1 MLMTTHKI
9 KIKELSNPDLIE
21 QKLYS
26 YTGAFQFLYKTFE
39 LSEDPNH
46 IKLIKDKY
54 NITEIEY
61 RSLQSYTK
69 TRLEAFEEK
78 QNKKLKEISDLKNS
92 INSGKLSKKSKYKKQ
107 FKLQNKIKSLKNNVV
122 FGTRQTL
129 IEITK
134 LYNKINN
141 LDNLKE
147 EKKVLKEELKNRLN
161 ALKTKF
167 KEDRITNIYV
177 LGEANQ
183 RGNRFFKFDLVNKEI
198 IYKPSRGNT
207 CNIKIENYKDKKVDL
222 VKLNNMINNR
232 EISITICLSKDYI
245 NLSFDLDVYR
255 GYRHKEREVKKN
267 ALEEVKKLKLTDKKD
282 INKVYHKYY
291 RELENDEVK
300 INNKLDMRY
309 CAIDMNPDGIGLVI
323 FDLIN
328 DNMKFI
334 SKKYL
339 DFSLNNRKSN
349 KSSDHVDSKKLT
361 NKRKNEI
368 LYSITKL
375 FKELKG
381 YQVYNFVMEELNI
394 NKDLENKES
403 NRKVKNI
410 WNRTLITNKINK
422 EIILNNMK
430 LIEVNPAFTSFI
442 GNIQNNIFD
451 PIASA
456 IEIGR
461 RGSKKYIKNEF
472 YPSISDTD
480 LDTLKSLT
488 DKDALSSETL
498 SWRELY
504 YATFRW
510 RRSLDNFKIN
520 DDYLKIR
527 IGGRKGGSFKLIF
540 N

>member
-1 MLMTTHKI
+1 
-9 KIKELSNPDLIE
+9 
-21 QKLYS
+21 
-26 YTGAFQFLYKTFE
+26 
-39 LSEDPNH
+39 
-46 IKLIKDKY
+46 
-54 NITEIEY
+54 
-61 RSLQSYTK
+61 
-69 TRLEAFEEK
+69 
-78 QNKKLKEISDLKNS
+78 
-92 INSGKLSKKSKYKKQ
+92 
-107 FKLQNKIKSLKNNVV
+107 
-122 FGTRQTL
+122 
-129 IEITK
+129 
-134 LYNKINN
+134 
-141 LDNLKE
+141 
-147 EKKVLKEELKNRLN
+147 
-161 ALKTKF
+161 
-167 KEDRITNIYV
+167 
-177 LGEANQ
+177 
-183 RGNRFFKFDLVNKEI
+183 
-198 IYKPSRGNT
+198 
-207 CNIKIENYKDKKVDL
+207 
-222 VKLNNMINNR
+222 MINNR

-282 INKVYHKYY
+282 INKVYHKHY

-300 INNKLDMRY
+300 INNKLDRRY

-461 RGSKKYIKNEF
+461 RGYKKYIKNEF